1 MHIYE
6 IQAFTIL
13 CFRSTSLEIPAV
25 LRRERQPLD
34 EGVQNPLLETVSRQ
48 LTVTICIINYLP
60 CLKKG
65 YNRSISFKILI

>member
-48 LTVTICIINYLP
+48 LTVRICIIALL

-65 YNRSISFKILI
+65 YNRSLFFKVLI